1 MSKAYET
8 PDMEIEKFSSETVQ
22 TLELL
27 SSLGNHDDEIVG
39 YADDA
44 SADASVASAPWR

>member
-8 PDMEIEKFSSETVQ
+8 PDIDIEKFSSETVQ

-27 SSLGNHDDEIVG
+27 SGLGNHDDEIIG
-39 YADDA
+39 YADDT
-44 SADASVASAPWR
+44 SVVSEGWR